1 MLFLGAAVIC
11 SITDFMLSFPTLSK
25 VSPCMFICIDT
36 DTPEIHFLASLKTL
50 CFCLDFCYCFALSCF
65 ILEFCPGCASFWRTL
80 WFPCSTTA
88 QCKWHC
94 TTIHTENNQL
104 RSWPFIRSYWFLSFP
119 SMYLFWQGVVTSCFY
134 QGNWTSDE

>member
-65 ILEFCPGCASFWRTL
+65 YALS
-80 WFPCSTTA
+80 
-88 QCKWHC
+88 
-94 TTIHTENNQL
+94 
-104 RSWPFIRSYWFLSFP
+104 LSFVLAVQV
-119 SMYLFWQGVVTSCFY
+119 SGGLFGSHAVQQLNVSGIALQFTLKITSLGPGLLLGATGFY
-134 QGNWTSDE
+134 HSQVCIYSGKEL